1 MTINDK
7 KHLYLHRIY
16 TVLLALSLAA
26 CGGGGGSDSGPSP
39 SYRTASTTTLA
50 SIQKGNLFPAISGME
65 ATPVVFNNDLLYVG
79 TRPDSAGVH
88 LVVYRQSDAA
98 LLSDTLANLQF
109 VSAIVSNGTLYVFG
123 TTNRTQISMT
133 STTDLVT
140 WTPSTVVLS
149 AQAGRHVF
157 NTSVTTSPNGYTM
170 TYEVCDQG
178 AVCFNARFA
187 QSSDLVHWSDV
198 GSQYEIGYYT
208 ACPTIRYSGGYYYLI
223 FLSAYPSATGTY
235 YATNVSRSTDLI
247 HWQFS
252 AKTMIS
258 PLDGGDPAMNASD
271 VDLVEFNGQVRIL
284 YSNLSQVGIS
294 VPNAGLRE
302 ATYNGS
308 LAQLMD
314 EVFQ

>member
-1 MTINDK
+1 
-7 KHLYLHRIY
+7 
-16 TVLLALSLAA
+16 
-26 CGGGGGSDSGPSP
+26 
-39 SYRTASTTTLA
+39 
-50 SIQKGNLFPAISGME
+50 ME

-79 TRPDSAGVH
+79 TRPDAAGIH

-140 WTPSTVVLS
+140 WTPSTIVFS
-149 AQAGRHVF
+149 APAGRHVF
-157 NTSVTTSPNGYTM
+157 NTSVSPTPSGYVM
-170 TYEVCDQG
+170 AYEVCDDG

-187 QSSDLVHWSDV
+187 QSADLVHWTDT
-198 GSQYEIGYYT
+198 GNQYEVGYYT

-223 FLSAYPSATGTY
+223 FLSAYPSANGTY

-252 AKTMIS
+252 AKTLIS
-258 PLDGGDPAMNASD
+258 PLDGDPAMNASD

-284 YSNLSQVGIS
+284 YSNLSQAGIS

-302 ATYNGS
+302 ATYNGTFD
-308 LAQLMD
+308 QLMD